1 MGMEPVSAAQ
11 VLSTVLKVLQ
21 NLYVYYNAVRDAPAP
36 AAELRTQV
44 RLLVEILAGIQDIW
58 EQDRNKSQPTL
69 PDCLADLY
77 RLLMQVYERSLPR
90 ETWGTRRLLWPFT
103 EKQNSEYIVKIQQ
116 HRGTLALYL
125 SLNQRY

>member
-1 MGMEPVSAAQ
+1 MDPVSAAH

-21 NLYVYYNAVRDAPAP
+21 NLYTYYNAVRDAPAR

-44 RLLVEILAGIQDIW
+44 RLLVEILAGVQEIW
-58 EQDRNKSQPTL
+58 EQDTNKFQTTL

-77 RLLMQVYERSLPR
+77 RVLVQLYERSLPR
-90 ETWGTRRLLWPFT
+90 ETWGTRRFLWPFT

-116 HRGTLALYL
+116 HRGTLVLYL

>member
-1 MGMEPVSAAQ
+1 MPLDPVSAAQ
-11 VLSTVLKVLQ
+11 ALSTVLKVLQ
-21 NLYVYYNAVRDAPAP
+21 NLYNYYNAVQDAPAR

-44 RLLVEILAGIQDIW
+44 RLLVEILAGIQEIW
-58 EQDRNKSQPTL
+58 EQDTNKSQPTL

-116 HRGTLALYL
+116 HRDTLALYL